1 MYANKST
8 IEKKRT
14 DLADYMTKVIVQ
26 LKKEKKYAAKHT
38 YASTRNSFMKFSGG
52 EGTAMPTSVVFM
64 PGRLKEYEGWLRGWG
79 KSWNTV
85 STYMR
90 TLQAVYNRL
99 YPPGSRAHN
108 PTLFDNVYTKVESQ
122 TKRALTEEQM
132 QVLTAA
138 ALRILPEKKQDKL
151 KTEKQ
156 KNRTEKKEA
165 QPQEPQQVQE
175 KDVHRQFPIPENL
188 HRPLAYFLIMFL
200 FRGMPF
206 IDLAYLRKNDVK
218 GNLLVYHRHKTGKQ
232 MTVEITSEAAG
243 FLEAFRD
250 ESETS
255 PYLFPV
261 LDSTLTDDAEVY
273 ADYLHKLRCFNSDL
287 EKLAELLFSG
297 LAKISSYTARHTWAT
312 LMFHMG
318 IPVGII
324 CEALGHS
331 SIRVTETY
339 LKPFENEKVDK
350 ANKKLISGIM
360 KCKGGNPALCR
371 VM

>member
-8 IEKKRT
+8 KEKEKT
-14 DLADYMTKVIVQ
+14 DLADYMTKVIAQ

-38 YASTRNSFMKFSGG
+38 YTSARNSFMKFSGG
-52 EGTAMPTSVVFM
+52 EGTVMPISMVFI
-64 PGRLKEYEGWLRGWG
+64 PGRLKEYEGWLRGRG

-90 TLQAVYNRL
+90 TLQAVYNRI
-99 YPPGSRAHN
+99 YPPGSPGHN

-132 QVLTAA
+132 QTLTAA
-138 ALRILPEKKQDKL
+138 ALRILPGKKQE
-151 KTEKQ
+151 TQ
-156 KNRTEKKEA
+156 R
-165 QPQEPQQVQE
+165 QQVQE
-175 KDVHRQFPIPENL
+175 EEMQRLPSIPENL
-188 HRPLAYFLIMFL
+188 HRSLAYFLIMFL

-218 GNLLVYHRHKTGKQ
+218 GKLLVYHRHKTGKQ
-232 MTVEITSEAAG
+232 MTIEITPEAVE
-243 FLEAFRD
+243 FLEAFGD
-250 ESETS
+250 KSETS

-261 LDSTLTDDAEVY
+261 LNGTLTDDAEVY
-273 ADYLHKLRCFNSDL
+273 AGYLHELRRFNLDL
-287 EKLAELLFSG
+287 EKLAELVFSG
-297 LAKISSYTARHTWAT
+297 SVKISSYTARHTWAT

-360 KCKGGNPALCR
+360 KCKGGYSA
-371 VM
+371 MYSTM